1 MPEKLEQRLKFQVC
15 DTIGNCFDFRQA
27 RLEIHVGAPFREVC
41 V

>member
-1 MPEKLEQRLKFQVC
+1 MPEKLDQRRKFQVY

-27 RLEIHVGAPFREVC
+27 RLEIHVGAPFREVY